1 MNVYLAALPSRQD
14 EMLRIA
20 RRLERAGHKVTARWI
35 QGRSV
40 GATGADN
47 AMYDLADVVVADC
60 FVLFSESA
68 RSRTPASAATG
79 RHVGLG
85 YALHAR
91 KRIVV
96 VGPRENIFCRLDAV
110 ERAPNIKG
118 LLDLLGR
125 GKETAS

>member
-1 MNVYLAALPSRQD
+1 MTVYLAALPGRQN
-14 EMLRIA
+14 EMLRIS
-20 RRLERAGHKVTARWI
+20 RRLERAGHKVTSRWI
-35 QGRSV
+35 HGRCV

-60 FVLFSESA
+60 FVLFTQSA
-68 RSRTPASAATG
+68 RSRIPAAGTG

-110 ERAPNIKG
+110 ERAPNIKS
-118 LLDLLGR
+118 LLALLGD